1 MHYTASNTP
10 VLQAQIF
17 LRHILKLISYILS
30 SPKTLMLQ
38 RPSCHPSSQTT
49 QEMDSS
55 KQGLGQRLGVRSE
68 SDLTVLAPNLPASR
82 STTLCRELSSVLKL
96 SSTSTG
102 CEGDELAMSCRI
114 ASSDDSAKQHLT
126 GAMGQ
131 MVGLSQSYSST
142 RRAPDT
148 PHSSENS
155 IYRTAFKLR
164 SVQTLCQLDLV
175 SSTLVQ
181 EVLLHP
187 RVWKASAH
195 SLSVPQLF
203 RALQEL
209 FQRARVETRG
219 QAQPRASELTLSLLM
234 AMFDSTG
241 VGVLKL
247 LPVAAALIALSGDSP
262 LTKYRALFQ
271 LYAENNKGGNE
282 SGTRITRRILRNL
295 LTDLQQIPTVV
306 GESRTLSSVNSA
318 VRSCFQGV
326 VSPGIK
332 EEKFLSWV
340 QSEPLILLWLPT
352 CYRLSATEMVTHP
365 VRCGICRAFPI
376 TGLRYRCLKCLNF
389 DMCQVCFLSGVHSKS
404 HQKSHPVIEHCV
416 QLSAKENTKLLLKT
430 LRNNLLQGRCPRR
443 GDPRRPWLLKQVKP
457 DDPAHHAQAEK
468 ERHSVFRGV
477 QISAIHVLVFPM
489 HRSHDRRNFSFFSS
503 PTPTGECVRVLL
515 GKCVCTP
522 QVTGCGCSIYR
533 YVEDTL
539 VLADAYIPSGGPTE
553 VGYLPLLALM
563 LLSIQCNHSKN
574 PVCVRPSRP
583 VEATATET
591 PSCDH
596 QRLSQAQHVSHT
608 GPHHQTVVSI
618 RNELWRT
625 RESIN
630 ALQRERRLLKMQLNE
645 YKDKLRAIYTFQ
657 EEKSCRFET
666 KIQELTSNQNSL
678 WSKLQQM
685 RQDVQAMLQPLHPL
699 SSCQHMVSKVDCSS
713 MDQFWKGRDSYHI
726 KNGTQDGPAWNPL
739 PNPAL
744 VDRSQANED
753 HAPPDSESPATM
765 VQTTSAQS
773 YTQKIPKKILSSLP
787 SYQQGLLQDKPQ
799 ISPAEMS
806 STALASAGKEV
817 VVNVAGRKDELEE
830 QELQELLSKL
840 MGAFNPERPSGPQ
853 SSVNVDLYGG
863 AERVCRAFSALVDQI
878 TLPSMS
884 EKESRLKAP
893 SYGDKCSFR
902 I

>member
-1 MHYTASNTP
+1 N
-10 VLQAQIF
+10 V
-17 LRHILKLISYILS
+17 
-30 SPKTLMLQ
+30 
-38 RPSCHPSSQTT
+38 
-49 QEMDSS
+49 
-55 KQGLGQRLGVRSE
+55 
-68 SDLTVLAPNLPASR
+68 
-82 STTLCRELSSVLKL
+82 
-96 SSTSTG
+96 
-102 CEGDELAMSCRI
+102 
-114 ASSDDSAKQHLT
+114 
-126 GAMGQ
+126 
-131 MVGLSQSYSST
+131 
-142 RRAPDT
+142 
-148 PHSSENS
+148 NS

-457 DDPAHHAQAEK
+457 DDPAHHAQAE
-468 ERHSVFRGV
+468 RHSCGGTGYCMV
-477 QISAIHVLVFPM
+477 QAVEGAAAGF
-489 HRSHDRRNFSFFSS
+489 
-503 PTPTGECVRVLL
+503 VLL
-515 GKCVCTP
+515 P
-522 QVTGCGCSIYR
+522 QRRQGNHKLS
-533 YVEDTL
+533 L
-539 VLADAYIPSGGPTE
+539 V
-553 VGYLPLLALM
+553 
-563 LLSIQCNHSKN
+563 
-574 PVCVRPSRP
+574 
-583 VEATATET
+583 
-591 PSCDH
+591 
-596 QRLSQAQHVSHT
+596 
-608 GPHHQTVVSI
+608 TVVSI

-840 MGAFNPERPSGPQ
+840 MGAFNPERPSGK
-853 SSVNVDLYGG
+853 VFMNVDLYGG

-878 TLPSMS
+878 TLPIQA
-884 EKESRLKAP
+884 ESP
-893 SYGDKCSFR
+893 F